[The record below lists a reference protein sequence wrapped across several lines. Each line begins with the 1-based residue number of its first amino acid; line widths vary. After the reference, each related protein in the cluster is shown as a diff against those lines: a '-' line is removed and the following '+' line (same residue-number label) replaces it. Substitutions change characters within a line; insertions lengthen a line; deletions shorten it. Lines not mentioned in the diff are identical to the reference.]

1 MTYRN
6 ILLIED
12 DPDDQEI
19 FITVL
24 ESISDTVKCIAIGD
38 AELALDKLKNKEITP
53 EIIFIDLNMP
63 MMNGIQFLTEVKQQ
77 EVLME
82 IPVIVLTT
90 ASDPGIIKKVKYLGA
105 YDYIIKPSKYGELR
119 KALVSILV

>member
-19 FITVL
+19 FISVL

>member
-24 ESISDTVKCIAIGD
+24 ESISDTVKCIAMGD

-77 EVLME
+77 EVLKE

>member
-19 FITVL
+19 FISVL
-24 ESISDTVKCIAIGD
+24 QSISDSVKCIAIGD
-38 AELALDKLKNKEITP
+38 AELALDKLKNKEIAP

-63 MMNGIQFLTEVKQQ
+63 MMNGIQFLTEVKEQ
-77 EVLME
+77 EILME

-105 YDYIIKPSKYGELR
+105 YDYIIKPSQYGELR
-119 KALVSILV
+119 KALVAILV

>member
-19 FITVL
+19 FISVL
-24 ESISDTVKCIAIGD
+24 ESISDTVKCIAMGD
-38 AELALDKLKNKEITP
+38 AELALDKLKNKEIAP
-53 EIIFIDLNMP
+53 EIIFIDLKMP

-77 EVLME
+77 EILME

-105 YDYIIKPSKYGELR
+105 HDYIIKPSQYGELR
-119 KALVSILV
+119 KALVTILV

>member
-19 FITVL
+19 FISVL
-24 ESISDTVKCIAIGD
+24 QSISDSVKCVAIGD
-38 AELALDKLKNKEITP
+38 AELALDKLKNKEIAP

-77 EVLME
+77 EILME

-105 YDYIIKPSKYGELR
+105 YDYIIKPSQYGELR
-119 KALVSILV
+119 KALVAILV